1 MKKVLAFILCICMF
15 FGAVAAPVS
24 AAEVTKEKQL
34 TEDAKKLYRRCLRTA
49 GRSSFR
55 GYCGLMT
62 SHQMYNLKINTWC
75 ITNDGNRQF
84 DYYKDLEIT
93 NGGYYISS
101 YAATDYSLEEAL
113 NAITHGGMQDAYNIL
128 VGFQKTTTEAGRRY
142 GHAVFINGI
151 LDGTVYFVESY
162 DTSLDRY
169 YREGTV
175 ITCSIAE
182 FAAYYTGWTTYEGLI
197 WFGTAQYSDSCQ
209 QYSTNVVLQARF
221 ESTLRSQPSLIGEND
236 CVRLRTIAPGERL
249 YATGI
254 LVDEQEDMYYCI
266 QENGRTGYVA
276 VSALCPVQVNGE
288 DLVLQQAAIPTAI
301 EAGAAVSLE
310 GAVAAERGYV
320 DNLELVITDSTGT
333 RIHSQWCD
341 ATGYSWDLG
350 SLNGGLGQVKLEPGT
365 YRLELYAE
373 CTQPVAVG
381 QEIGACNARVKLTE
395 QALQVGGGTEALP
408 ETAATE
414 DGWVCKDGT
423 WYCYENGAACTG
435 WVKRCGVEYYLNENG
450 AVTTGWAEVDGARRY
465 FSETGAMCTGWLT
478 LDGVTTYRLGDGTAA
493 VGWQNV
499 GTGLYCFAEDG
510 SLITGGERA
519 NGDTV
524 YVLAQDGR
532 ATVKG

>member
-1 MKKVLAFILCICMF
+1 MKKVLAVILCICMF

-24 AAEVTKEKQL
+24 AAEVTDAKQL
-34 TEDAKKLYRRCLRTA
+34 TEDSRKLYRRCLRTA
-49 GRSSFR
+49 GRSTFQ

-93 NGGYYISS
+93 NGGYYITP

-128 VGFQKTTTEAGRRY
+128 VGFQRTITQAGRRY

-162 DTSLDRY
+162 DVSLDRY

-182 FAAYYTGWTTYEGLI
+182 FAAYYADWTTYEGLI
-197 WFGTAQYSDSCQ
+197 WFGTGKYSDSCQ
-209 QYSTNVVLQARF
+209 QYSTNVFLQARF
-221 ESTLRSQPSLIGEND
+221 ETTLRSQPSLIGEHD

-266 QENGRTGYVA
+266 EENGRTGYVA
-276 VSALCPVQVNGE
+276 VSALCPAQVNAE
-288 DLVLQQAAIPTAI
+288 DLVLQQAVIPAAM
-301 EAGAAVSLE
+301 EAGTAVSLE
-310 GAVAAERGYV
+310 GAVAAVRGGV
-320 DNLELVITDSTGT
+320 DAVELVITDSQGNNVQ
-333 RIHSQWCD
+333 SQWSD
-341 ATGYSWDLG
+341 ATGYRWELS
-350 SLNGGLGQVKLEPGT
+350 SLNEGLSQLKLEQVT
-365 YRLELYAE
+365 YLVELYADSA
-373 CTQPVAVG
+373 QPVAVG
-381 QEIGACNARVKLTE
+381 QDIGACGARVKVSQQT
-395 QALQVGGGTEALP
+395 LQVGGEVTALP
-408 ETAATE
+408 EIVSTD
-414 DGWVCKDGT
+414 DGWVQKNGT
-423 WYCYENGAACTG
+423 WYYYENGDVCTG
-435 WVKRCGVEYYLNENG
+435 WVTCCGVDYYLNENG

-478 LDGVTTYRLGDGTAA
+478 VDGVTTYRLGDGTAA

-499 GTGLYCFAEDG
+499 GTGLYCFADDG

-519 NGDTV
+519 NGETV